1 MDDLTLAKNAA
12 RAAGKLILGY
22 YKSEFEVRSKGFN
35 NPVTTADKAADDYLK
50 NILTSACPSYG
61 WLSEETLDSKTR
73 LNHAWVWVVD
83 PLDGTKEFIAGIP
96 NFVVSIGL
104 VHKGRPVL
112 GVLYNPVTTEMFSAE
127 TGRGAYLNEN
137 VIKCKSKI
145 RLQDMTI
152 LNSRSE
158 TRSGLW
164 KSFKNDFKNL
174 KPVGSVA
181 YKMGLTAAGQADIFA
196 TLRPKNE
203 WDICAG
209 TCVVIEAGGK
219 VIDLNGEELIFNQ
232 KSTLIKTG
240 LIAGAPQSVDKV
252 FELFEEKKKSDIR
265 RQKSEWKK

>member
-1 MDDLTLAKNAA
+1 MDNLTLSKNAA
-12 RAAGKLILGY
+12 RAAGKLILDY
-22 YKSEFEVRSKGFN
+22 YNSEFEVRSKGFN

-50 NILTSACPSYG
+50 NTLTLARPRFG

-73 LNHAWVWVVD
+73 LTRDWVWVVD

-104 VHKGRPVL
+104 VHKGSPVL
-112 GVLYNPVTTEMFSAE
+112 GVLYNPVTAEMFSAE
-127 TGRGAYLNEN
+127 AGKGAFLNDKAIN
-137 VIKCKSKI
+137 CKSKL

-158 TRSGLW
+158 TGRGLW
-164 KSFKNDFKNL
+164 NAFKNDFKYL
-174 KPVGSVA
+174 RPVGSVA

-209 TCVVIEAGGK
+209 TCIIIEAGGK
-219 VIDLNGEELIFNQ
+219 VIDLNGDDLIFNQ
-232 KSTLIKTG
+232 KSTLITPG

-252 FELFEEKKKSDIR
+252 FELLRGE
-265 RQKSEWKK
+265 